1 MKKHFAQINLLKSF
15 LISFILLIW
24 NGSLQAEEIVCKKIM
39 CGVEYGSIVVP
50 KIFRTVTETIRVYV
64 KYAEYVESATCD
76 KTGVSIS
83 IGTKRGNSDPC
94 ASYVDLVIT
103 CDNSV
108 KNSESGVISLFGNI
122 LGVKTLTT
130 KFMVSIDPE
139 PNKIEGISIYFNNME
154 ALNEIYINH
163 LYRIIINWSKFHQN
177 VNTDYLQND
186 FEVISS
192 KSNNTFTSDTI
203 LVRFKSNL
211 VLPKIFNAIRI
222 KNNSVVC
229 NKGDYVYQ
237 LPKIYSITELKG
249 LPDLVD
255 AGLNR
260 KFGGVASVCDGDN
273 VSKVSTNRTTLDIV
287 RPQIPAP
294 TAANPVVYQEV
305 NWPDI
310 RWGVK
315 NIGES
320 TTASFTIQLKNGSTI
335 LQSQT
340 LNGLASG
347 EEKLFSYVR
356 PKSKKRLYRKLDCNP
371 DQDVFIYSKTPR
383 SEAEL
388 IMLEPYIWSDPA
400 KFTIVIDAFQKV
412 LETDEANNT
421 KEY

>member
-1 MKKHFAQINLLKSF
+1 MKKFNFYNVIKKIF
-15 LISFILLIW
+15 VGILLIL
-24 NGSLQAEEIVCKKIM
+24 STSYFVRSEENVCKILK
-39 CGVEYGSIVVP
+39 CGSKVSFNPDIY
-50 KIFRTVTETIRVYV
+50 RTVTETIRVYV
-64 KYAEYVESATCD
+64 KYADFVESATCN
-76 KTGVSIS
+76 KLGINIT
-83 IGTKRGNSDPC
+83 IGAKKRDNNPC
-94 ASYVDLVIT
+94 ETYVDLIIAS
-103 CDNSV
+103 DNISPIRLF
-108 KNSESGVISLFGNI
+108 EQGEISLFGNI
-122 LGVKTLTT
+122 LGVKTLTA
-130 KFMVSIDPE
+130 KFTI
-139 PNKIEGISIYFNNME
+139 GIWSPPPKVDKFQILFNNMA
-154 ALNEIYINH
+154 ALTNVYINQT
-163 LYRIIINWSKFHQN
+163 YRIIIQWSGIANNYKL
-177 VNTDYLQND
+177 DASQND
-186 FEVISS
+186 FEVLNT
-192 KSNNTFTSDTI
+192 KSNVVDNIDT
-203 LVRFKSNL
+203 LFVNFKNNL
-211 VLPKIFNAIRI
+211 ILPKTFNTIRW
-222 KNNSVVC
+222 KVTNNIC
-229 NKGDYVYQ
+229 NQSDYEYRI
-237 LPKIYSITELKG
+237 LNTYTITTLTG
-249 LPDLVD
+249 LPDLTD

-260 KFGGVASVCDGDN
+260 KFGSMAVICSGSN

-287 RPQIPAP
+287 RAQIPAP

-356 PKSKKRLYRKLDCNP
+356 PKSKKRLYRNLDCNP

-388 IMLEPYIWSDPA
+388 VMLEPYIWSDPA

>member
-76 KTGVSIS
+76 KTGVNIS
-83 IGTKRGNSDPC
+83 IGTKRENSDPC

-108 KNSESGVISLFGNI
+108 KNSEGGVISLFGNI

-139 PNKIEGISIYFNNME
+139 PIKIEGISIYFNNME
-154 ALNEIYINH
+154 VLNEIYINH
-163 LYRIIINWSKFHQN
+163 LYRIVIKWSGFHQN
-177 VNTDYLQND
+177 VNTNYLQND
-186 FEVISS
+186 FEFISS
-192 KSNNTFTSDTI
+192 NSNSTFTVDTI

-211 VLPKIFNAIRI
+211 VLPKIFNTIRI
-222 KNNSVVC
+222 KNNSVIC

-237 LPKIYSITELKG
+237 LSKNYSIIELKG
-249 LPDLVD
+249 LPDLID
-255 AGLNR
+255 SGLNR
-260 KFGGVASVCDGDN
+260 KFGAISAQCSGSN
-273 VSKVSTNRTTLDIV
+273 VTKVNTNRTTLDIV
-287 RPQIPAP
+287 RAQIPTP

-320 TTASFTIQLKNGSTI
+320 TTTSFTIQLKDGNTL

-340 LNGLASG
+340 LSGLASG
-347 EEKLFSYVR
+347 EEKLFTYIR

-371 DQDVFIYSKTPR
+371 DQEVFIDVITPR
-383 SEAEL
+383 SEADL
-388 IMLEPYIWSDPA
+388 VRMEPYMWSDPL

-412 LETDEANNT
+412 LETDETNNT
-421 KEY
+421 KDY